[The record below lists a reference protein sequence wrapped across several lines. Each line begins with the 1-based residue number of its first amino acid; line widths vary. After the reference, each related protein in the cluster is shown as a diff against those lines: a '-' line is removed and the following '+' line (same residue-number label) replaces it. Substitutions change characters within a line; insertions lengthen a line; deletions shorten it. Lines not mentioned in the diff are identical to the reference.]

1 MMTIMLPIPAP
12 KKKVAFFYIPYNVE
26 EGYMNN
32 NGSIMIGQ
40 NDNFKA
46 FREGVGETYGISR
59 GSYLISLVYNN
70 QFTSLW
76 SCGSKVEDNQNDQG
90 VMLLY

>member
-1 MMTIMLPIPAP
+1 MLPIPAP
-12 KKKVAFFYIPYNVE
+12 KKKVNFFYIPYKVE
-26 EGYMNN
+26 EGYMNK
-32 NGSIMIGQ
+32 NGSIMLGQ

-46 FREGVGETYGISR
+46 FRDGVKDMYGVDR
-59 GSYLISLVYNN
+59 DSYIISLVYNN
-70 QFTSLW
+70 TFTSLW

>member
-12 KKKVAFFYIPYNVE
+12 KKKITFFYIPYNVD

-32 NGSIMIGQ
+32 NGSIMLGQ

-46 FREGVGETYGISR
+46 FREGAEETYGIDK
-59 GSYLISLVYNN
+59 GSYLVTLVFNN
-70 QFTSLW
+70 
-76 SCGSKVEDNQNDQG
+76 
-90 VMLLY
+90 